1 MTIFSRF
8 SLYLALAFFAV
19 AGAGAQENRK
29 QDEQDYKEVREQLD
43 RAVEA
48 LAELE
53 SDVIVHELG
62 PLVQSLQPGVESL
75 TEMLLNVLSEFD
87 EAIQLGQIGVTLST
101 TADKNLTVVG
111 IQDWSPAI
119 GAGLQ
124 QDDQV
129 VTIDG
134 LNIAEADD
142 PETTANR
149 LISSLSRGDT
159 LRLGVLRDGKQV
171 DVPIEVGTS
180 AAGRLWIYPPPKQP
194 IVYLGDGKYDLGD
207 FGTTVISRDG
217 YVHGWLDSSA
227 RSNSAEPI
235 DVISL
240 LEVEE
245 ELGHYFG
252 VDFGVLVLSVSDK
265 HEVLKPGD
273 VLMKIGNNSVRSY
286 SHANRYL
293 RQRSDTPEMEITVRR
308 RGKQTTVDLDSSRT
322 AFVSVLER

>member
-19 AGAGAQENRK
+19 AGAGAQENRN

-62 PLVQSLQPGVESL
+62 PLVHSLQPGVESL
-75 TEMLLNVLSEFD
+75 TEMLLSVLSEFD

-134 LNIAEADD
+134 LKIAEADD
-142 PETTANR
+142 PEITANR

-171 DVPIEVGTS
+171 DIPIEVGTS
-180 AAGRLWIYPPPKQP
+180 SAGRTWFVPSPNRSY
-194 IVYLGDGKYDLGD
+194 VYMGDGNYQ
-207 FGTTVISRDG
+207 VIRPHDAFS
-217 YVHGWLDSSA
+217 GWLRPNA
-227 RSNSAEPI
+227 RGELSEAI